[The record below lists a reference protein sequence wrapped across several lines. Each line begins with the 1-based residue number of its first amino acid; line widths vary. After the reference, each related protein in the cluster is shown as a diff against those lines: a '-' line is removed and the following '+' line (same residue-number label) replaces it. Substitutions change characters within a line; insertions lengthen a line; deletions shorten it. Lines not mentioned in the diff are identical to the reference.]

1 MNNLQNSASLRYST
15 FASSNSRGRIQGQ
28 MKPHGPLATMIASNI
43 TPSQCITSI
52 LMAVGHQRIGRRI
65 LGHLYR
71 KEIQEASI
79 KDPLSTTKEVA
90 HRIMVVAVAE
100 AHILSNLCI
109 ACIMAT
115 TQIIERKTAP
125 FFLSLKGRWSMTP
138 SSLCNNQHKEK

>member
-1 MNNLQNSASLRYST
+1 
-15 FASSNSRGRIQGQ
+15 
-28 MKPHGPLATMIASNI
+28 MIASNI

-115 TQIIERKTAP
+115 T
-125 FFLSLKGRWSMTP
+125 
-138 SSLCNNQHKEK
+138 